1 MWSLGQK
8 ASESNKLPSECIPDL
23 DEIVCDWTIW
33 QFDNGIMFFVSVIK
47 NALAET
53 EKIGSESQAKYTLGQ
68 LLDDDFRLPRPL
80 THKQQRKQVG
90 AAVKAMMNSARPKA
104 QAKSGK
110 TKPMIPESLAKQ
122 LRARGIHF

>member
-8 ASESNKLPSECIPDL
+8 ASESNKLPSECVPGL

-33 QFDNGIMFFVSVIK
+33 QFDNGIMFFFSVMK

-53 EKIGSESQAKYTLGQ
+53 EKIGNESQAKYTLSQ
-68 LLDDDFRLPRPL
+68 LLEDDFRLPRPL
-80 THKQQRKQVG
+80 SHKQQRRQVG
-90 AAVKAMMNSARPKA
+90 VAVRGLVATTSRIQVKGKPK
-104 QAKSGK
+104 S
-110 TKPMIPESLAKQ
+110 MIPESLAKQ